1 MFGNNGNPHAD
12 LERNSLRLL
21 CSVLIQP
28 VTRTELLGLLD
39 ASLFSDVVNRV
50 AYEEICALGPVRSR
64 TVRELLPT
72 RMVNRGFA
80 DFDLHEFLGASE
92 ATESQIEQLFES
104 ILKLIELRHRSDT
117 TPEN

>member
-1 MFGNNGNPHAD
+1 MLGNNGNTHPD

-39 ASLFSDVVNRV
+39 ASLFSDVLNRV
-50 AYEEICALGPVRSR
+50 AYEEISALGPVPSR
-64 TVRELLPT
+64 TVREMLPT

-80 DFDLHEFLGASE
+80 DFDLREFLGASE
-92 ATESQIEQLFES
+92 ATQSQVEQLFES
-104 ILKLIELRHRSDT
+104 VLKLIELRHRDDPT
-117 TPEN
+117 H